1 MKKIWI
7 ILIAAFAIIAI
18 IVFVVKSK
26 KDNPEAVTA
35 ENVELRNIIEIVT
48 ANGKVQPEIEVKIS
62 ADVSGEIVELLV
74 QEGDKVAKGELLLR
88 INPDI
93 YQSTVARMRAQ
104 VNNTK
109 ANKANAEARLAQAQ
123 AQFVNAKAT
132 YERNEKLFAQK
143 ALSQSEFDAATSQ
156 FEVAKAEVTAAT
168 KTIEAATFSINSASA
183 ALKEAEDNLL
193 RTSIFSPME
202 GTVSTLNVELGERVL
217 GTSQMQGTDIMRI
230 ANLQNMEVNVEVN
243 EADIIKVHLGDT
255 AYVTVDAYLDR
266 TFKGIVSEV
275 ANSAQSTSTLGDQI
289 TTFKVKVRIL
299 RTSYEDLQK
308 SMAEHLSP
316 FRPGMSATVDIH
328 TKTERDVIAVPI
340 SAVAVREDT
349 SSSNKL
355 PKQVVFLLQD
365 ETAVMREVKTSIQD
379 SKYIQIVEGV
389 AVGDEIITG
398 PFSIV
403 SKTLED
409 GTKVKKTD
417 RNELYEKLSKAK
429 K

>member
-132 YERNEKLFAQK
+132 
-143 ALSQSEFDAATSQ
+143 
-156 FEVAKAEVTAAT
+156 
-168 KTIEAATFSINSASA
+168 
-183 ALKEAEDNLL
+183 
-193 RTSIFSPME
+193 
-202 GTVSTLNVELGERVL
+202 
-217 GTSQMQGTDIMRI
+217 
-230 ANLQNMEVNVEVN
+230 
-243 EADIIKVHLGDT
+243 
-255 AYVTVDAYLDR
+255 
-266 TFKGIVSEV
+266 
-275 ANSAQSTSTLGDQI
+275 
-289 TTFKVKVRIL
+289 
-299 RTSYEDLQK
+299 
-308 SMAEHLSP
+308 
-316 FRPGMSATVDIH
+316 
-328 TKTERDVIAVPI
+328 
-340 SAVAVREDT
+340 
-349 SSSNKL
+349 
-355 PKQVVFLLQD
+355 
-365 ETAVMREVKTSIQD
+365 
-379 SKYIQIVEGV
+379 
-389 AVGDEIITG
+389 
-398 PFSIV
+398 
-403 SKTLED
+403 
-409 GTKVKKTD
+409 
-417 RNELYEKLSKAK
+417 
-429 K
+429 